1 LYSYTQDDTDKILI
15 AAANIMRNSIKKGF
29 LPSVEGYSGCPVFDL
44 AYETNGILTTT
55 RGQTCCH
62 GIMHGTLC
70 DNTGGKI
77 AMVTPSYFLKYII
90 DCC

>member
-1 LYSYTQDDTDKILI
+1 
-15 AAANIMRNSIKKGF
+15 MRNSIKKGF